1 MVLACSCVCQS
12 SSLHKHPGHSCP
24 HSFTFHPN
32 EMTNNKFL
40 YMYRLP
46 PPPSLWRQAS
56 FVGFLLYQSALL
68 AASAVNDANA
78 SILFQGSPLVGGVNG
93 MFFDRDN
100 FLHVAQVYGRAI
112 STLDPTTGE
121 IVGKIRFDE
130 PGGDL
135 VAFPDDLFI
144 DSKGMMYYTDP
155 AYYQTVFARPP
166 VGPSMPLVPIGSVPF
181 ANPVTM
187 SDDETKLYYAQC

>member
-1 MVLACSCVCQS
+1 
-12 SSLHKHPGHSCP
+12 
-24 HSFTFHPN
+24 
-32 EMTNNKFL
+32 
-40 YMYRLP
+40 MYRLP